1 MKLLYLINTPV
12 LLSLGLMFGC
22 SSPTQQLPEEAETP
36 KKLPNVVFIFTDDLG
51 YGDVSSYNPDSKI
64 ITPNIDRLVSEG
76 MQFTDAH
83 TSSAVCTPSR
93 YSLLTGRYCWRTEH
107 KRGVQG
113 GYGLPLITPDRMTL
127 GNLFQDQG
135 YATAAIG
142 KWHVGM
148 EWTLKEG
155 HNRSEQSEATV
166 DHTAPLKLTPVDQG
180 FDYYFGTS
188 GCTSD
193 DGPFAFIENRQLI
206 GNGLERIEGLN
217 VVGDGDYIKDV
228 WAIEGWE
235 HERADTV
242 FTNKAIAFM
251 RDQVKNDKPFFTYL
265 ALSLPHIP
273 WLPADFVKGSSGAG
287 SRGDLVAL
295 IDYCLGEINMALKGL
310 GIDDNTILIF
320 SSDNG
325 PREGVNGHQSAG
337 QLRGLKGQVF
347 EGGHRVPLIVRWPGN
362 VPVGAVSDE
371 TICLTDFMAT
381 FAGILGVELPENAG
395 EDSYDISPVLL
406 GKNYQS
412 PLREAT
418 VHHSGRGAYSI
429 RQGDWKIIYGMLEAG
444 EAPDDPENW
453 TKRGYLF
460 NLKED
465 PFETNNIYDQRP
477 ELVAEMNQLLY
488 KYGIL

>member
-1 MKLLYLINTPV
+1 MKSHFMILSVWVFLCLLC
-12 LLSLGLMFGC
+12 SCGL
-22 SSPTQQLPEEAETP
+22 QKQEEELKDP
-36 KKLPNVVFIFTDDLG
+36 PKLPNVVFIFTDDLG
-51 YGDVSSYNPDSKI
+51 YGDLSSYNPDSKI

-76 MQFTDAH
+76 MKFTDAH

-155 HNRSEQSEATV
+155 HHRSEQSEATV
-166 DHTAPLKLTPVDQG
+166 NHTAPLKLTPVDQG

-206 GNGLERIEGLN
+206 GNALERIEGLN

-228 WAIEGWE
+228 WASEGWR
-235 HERADTV
+235 HELADTI
-242 FTNKAIAFM
+242 FTNRTIAFI
-251 RDQVKNDKPFFTYL
+251 RDQVDNDKPFFAYL

-273 WLPADFVKGSSGAG
+273 WLPADFVKGSTGAG
-287 SRGDLVAL
+287 PRGDQVAL
-295 IDYCLGEINMALKGL
+295 TDYCVGEIEKTLKEL
-310 GIDDNTILIF
+310 GIKDNTILVF

-325 PREGVNGHQSAG
+325 PREGINGHLSAG
-337 QLRGLKGQVF
+337 LLRGLKGQIF
-347 EGGHRVPLIVRWPGN
+347 EGGHRVPLVVRWPAKVKAGS
-362 VPVGAVSDE
+362 VSVE
-371 TICLTDFMAT
+371 TVCMTDFMAT
-381 FAGILGVELPENAG
+381 FANILGVELPINAG
-395 EDSYDISPVLL
+395 EDSYNFSSVLL
-406 GKNYQS
+406 GRDYQS
-412 PLREAT
+412 PLRPAT
-418 VHHSGRGAYSI
+418 VHHSGAGAFAI
-429 RQGDWKIIYGMLEAG
+429 RKGDWKIIYGELDHG
-444 EAPDDPENW
+444 ESPDNPENW

-460 NLKED
+460 NLRED
-465 PFETNNIYDQRP
+465 PYETNNIYGQKP
-477 ELVAEMNQLLY
+477 GLVAEMNQLLY
-488 KYGIL
+488 DFGIL